1 MSLPYFDYKSKSQR
15 SWRQKVAAK
24 RRVYSQ
30 RRASSASS
38 NKSWGAFFKKLLLTG
53 VVVAVVGWFG
63 LTIFIAWAS
72 RDLPDPNKL
81 IERRVAVTTKI
92 YDRAGEHL
100 LYEVFSDKKRT
111 SVELS
116 DIPEYAKWATIV
128 VEDKNFYTHTGV
140 AWLSIARAFASNFLG
155 SKTGGGGASTLTQQ
169 LVKNAIL
176 TNEKTYTRK
185 IKEAILAKQIER
197 KYTKDQILKLYFNE
211 IPYGSS
217 NYGIE
222 AASESY
228 FGKPVKEITVAEAAT
243 LAALPQA
250 PTRYLNNN
258 DLLLGRRNFV
268 IDKLLEA
275 GHITKLQAETAKKE
289 PLKINRMKIGLV
301 APHFVLYIKELLSE
315 KYGEKTLEE
324 GGLKVITTLDY
335 DKQLIAEEEVKKGA
349 EANEKKYK
357 ASNAALVSLDAKTG
371 QILAMVGSRDFF
383 DEKIDGQ
390 VNVVL
395 RPRQPGS
402 SFKPIVYA
410 AGFAKGLTP
419 ETKVYDVETIFKT
432 ETKDYAPHDYDLGER
447 GPISLRRALAGSL
460 NIPAVKVLYLTGVD
474 NVLNLA
480 QQLGYTTLNDRS
492 RFGLS
497 LVLGGGEVK
506 LLEHVHGF
514 MALAR
519 EGTTLPVS
527 AILEVTDS
535 QGNTLEKWSEP
546 SPAQVI
552 DNNIARTVTDI
563 LSDNSSRAYI
573 FGENSPL
580 ILPDRPVAAKTG
592 TTNEWVDGWTIGFT
606 PSVVTGVWVGNN
618 NNKPMAQKADGVLTA
633 APIWRAY
640 MLRTLKDAPIEVF
653 NPPNPL
659 PTDTKP
665 ILLGQGLGEVT
676 INVNRLNGKLATSST
691 PPDLVDARAFRQPHS
706 ILYYL
711 DKDDILGPPPADPN
725 QDTNFAT
732 WEEGVK
738 KWSEKNG
745 IFSEL
750 LPTESD
756 DSVLPNLPK
765 ISIIAPL
772 ADQTLNNRN
781 LTISAQVSS
790 ERGVKKVEF
799 YLDDVLLKSVFSEP
813 YSYQTYLWEVSK
825 GFHTI
830 KTKIFDN
837 SGYSAETKIDIN
849 LVAELDSPTLYFN
862 SPNNNAVISNSRFP
876 ISINLT
882 FHQPEKIKKA
892 LIYLTNIEDNTP
904 HLFSD
909 ISEPADKNLNLTW
922 SGQPSPGQYKFT
934 SEITDI
940 DNQIYRGG
948 ELTIN
953 IE

>member
-1 MSLPYFDYKSKSQR
+1 MSLPYSDYKSKSQR

-24 RRVYSQ
+24 RHAYKRQSFFN
-30 RRASSASS
+30 SSP
-38 NKSWGAFFKKLLLTG
+38 NKNWGAFFKKLILTG
-53 VVVAVVGWFG
+53 IVAVVVGWFG

-81 IERRVAVTTKI
+81 IERRVAQSTKI
-92 YDRAGEHL
+92 YDRTGEHM

-140 AWLSIARAFASNFLG
+140 AWLSIARAFVSNILG
-155 SKTGGGGASTLTQQ
+155 SKTGGGGASTMTQQ
-169 LVKNAIL
+169 LVKNAVL

-222 AASESY
+222 AAAESY
-228 FGKPVKEITVAEAAT
+228 FGKSVKEITIAEAAT

-258 DLLLGRRNFV
+258 ELLLGRRNFV
-268 IDKLLEA
+268 IDKLLET
-275 GHITKLQAETAKKE
+275 GHISKEQAETAKKE
-289 PLKINRMKIGLV
+289 PFKINRMKIGLV

-357 ASNAALVSLDAKTG
+357 SSNAALVSLDAKTG
-371 QILAMVGSRDFF
+371 QILVMVGSRDFF

-410 AGFAKGLTP
+410 AGFTKGLTP
-419 ETKVYDVETIFKT
+419 ETKVYDVETVFKT
-432 ETKDYAPHDYDLGER
+432 ETEDYTPHDYDLGER

-460 NIPAVKVLYLTGVD
+460 NIPAVKVLYLTGID

-506 LLEHVHGF
+506 LLEHVHSF
-514 MALAR
+514 MAFAR
-519 EGTTLPVS
+519 EGTTIPVS
-527 AILEVTDS
+527 AILEVSDS

-563 LSDNSSRAYI
+563 LSDNNSRSYI

-580 ILPDRPVAAKTG
+580 VLPDRPVAAKTG

-618 NNKPMAQKADGVLTA
+618 NNKPMAKKADGVLTA
-633 APIWRAY
+633 APIWNAY
-640 MLRTLKDAPIEVF
+640 MSRTLKNTPVEAF
-653 NPPNPL
+653 NPPDPL
-659 PTDTKP
+659 PTDIKP
-665 ILLGQGLGEVT
+665 ILIGQGLGEVI
-676 INVNRLNGKLATSST
+676 ININKLNGKLATNST
-691 PPDLVDARAFRQPHS
+691 PPDLVEARAFRQPHS
-706 ILYYL
+706 ILYYVN
-711 DKDDILGPPPADPN
+711 KDDLLGPPPADPSLDPN
-725 QDTNFAT
+725 FTN
-732 WEEGVK
+732 WEDGVK

-745 IFSEL
+745 IFPEP
-750 LPTESD
+750 LPTEYD

-765 ISIIAPL
+765 ISITAPL
-772 ADQTLNNRN
+772 ANQTLNNRN
-781 LTISAQVSS
+781 LIINTQVNS

-799 YLDDVLLKSVFSEP
+799 YLDDTLLKSVSGEP
-813 YSYQTYLWEVSK
+813 YTYQTYLWEIQK

-830 KTKIFDN
+830 KTKVFDN
-837 SGYSAETKIDIN
+837 SGYFAEAKIDIN
-849 LVAELDSPTLYFN
+849 LMADLDSPTLYFN
-862 SPNNNAVISNSRFP
+862 SPNNNALISNSRFP
-876 ISINLT
+876 ISINLI
-882 FHQPEKIKKA
+882 FHQPEKIKKV

-909 ISEPADKNLNLTW
+909 ISEPVEKNLNLTW

-934 SEITDI
+934 SKITDV
-940 DNQIYRGG
+940 DNQTYSGG
-948 ELTIN
+948 ELTLN

>member
-1 MSLPYFDYKSKSQR
+1 MSLPYSDYKSKSQR

-24 RRVYSQ
+24 RHAYKQ
-30 RRASSASS
+30 RPFFSSSP
-38 NKSWGAFFKKLLLTG
+38 NKGWGAFFKKLVLTG
-53 VVVAVVGWFG
+53 IVAVVVGWFG

-81 IERRVAVTTKI
+81 IERHVAQSTKI
-92 YDRAGEHL
+92 YDRTGEHL

-111 SVELS
+111 SVELA

-128 VEDKNFYTHTGV
+128 VEDKNFYNHTGV
-140 AWLSIARAFASNFLG
+140 AWLSIARAFASNLLG
-155 SKTGGGGASTLTQQ
+155 SKTGGGGASTMTQQ
-169 LVKNAIL
+169 LVKNAVL

-228 FGKPVKEITVAEAAT
+228 FGKSVKEITLAEAAT

-268 IDKLLEA
+268 IDKLLET
-275 GHITKLQAETAKKE
+275 GRINQGQAETAKKE

-390 VNVVL
+390 VNVTL

-419 ETKVYDVETIFKT
+419 ETKVYDVETTFKT
-432 ETKDYAPHDYDLGER
+432 ETEDYTPHDYDLGER

-460 NIPAVKVLYLTGVD
+460 NIPAVKVLYLTGID

-506 LLEHVHGF
+506 LLEHVHSF

-519 EGTTLPVS
+519 EGTTIPAS
-527 AILEVTDS
+527 AILEVSDS

-546 SPAQVI
+546 SSAQVI
-552 DNNIARTVTDI
+552 DNNVARTVTDI

-592 TTNEWVDGWTIGFT
+592 TTNEWIDGWTIGFT

-618 NNKPMAQKADGVLTA
+618 NNKPMAKKADGVLTA

-640 MLRTLKDAPIEVF
+640 MLRTLKDTPVEAF
-653 NPPNPL
+653 NPPDPL
-659 PTDTKP
+659 PTDIKP
-665 ILLGQGLGEVT
+665 ILVGQGLGEVT
-676 INVNRLNGKLATSST
+676 VNVNKLNGKLSSNST
-691 PPDLVDARAFRQPHS
+691 PPDLIETKIFKQPHS

-711 DKDDILGPPPADPN
+711 NKDDIFGPPPADPSLDPN
-725 QDTNFAT
+725 FTN
-732 WEEGVK
+732 WEDGVK

-745 IFSEL
+745 IFPEAI
-750 LPTESD
+750 PTEYD

-765 ISIIAPL
+765 ISITSPL
-772 ADQTLNNRN
+772 ANQTLNNRN
-781 LTISAQVSS
+781 LIVNAQVSS

-799 YLDDVLLKSVFSEP
+799 YLDDVLLKSVSGEP
-813 YSYQTYLWEVSK
+813 YSYQTYLWETPK

-830 KTKIFDN
+830 KAKVIDS
-837 SGYSAETKIDIN
+837 SGYPAETKIDIN
-849 LVAELDSPTLYFN
+849 LVAELNPPTLYFN
-862 SPNNNAVISNSRFP
+862 SPNNNVVISNSRFP
-876 ISINLT
+876 ISINLN
-882 FHQPEKIKKA
+882 FHQPEKIKKV

-909 ISEPADKNLNLTW
+909 ISEPAEKNLNLTW
-922 SGQPSPGQYKFT
+922 SGQPSTGQYKFT
-934 SEITDI
+934 SKITDV
-940 DNQIYRGG
+940 DNQTYGGG
-948 ELTIN
+948 ELIIN
-953 IE
+953 VE